1 LSDRRAAGM
10 PSECPVTSGG
20 ASNLGTVYGWT
31 RKDPFRFGWN
41 LRGPLQGFR
50 RRISASINQDPPR
63 RGIPHVLRPV
73 TRVAAIILGLWRNR
87 PFSSLK
93 TLRLGLRLDTN
104 CMDVSFMM
112 DCRRTLTSL
121 NTTNPLFLWETLSP
135 MGGIACRSVILASK
149 SSAAGGDTR
158 TKC

>member
-1 LSDRRAAGM
+1 
-10 PSECPVTSGG
+10 VTG
-20 ASNLGTVYGWT
+20 
-31 RKDPFRFGWN
+31 
-41 LRGPLQGFR
+41 
-50 RRISASINQDPPR
+50 
-63 RGIPHVLRPV
+63 
-73 TRVAAIILGLWRNR
+73 VAAIILGLWRNR

-135 MGGIACRSVILASK
+135 MGGVAC
-149 SSAAGGDTR
+149 
-158 TKC
+158 

>member
-1 LSDRRAAGM
+1 MEPTR
-10 PSECPVTSGG
+10 P
-20 ASNLGTVYGWT
+20 ASRLQST
-31 RKDPFRFGWN
+31 N
-41 LRGPLQGFR
+41 LR
-50 RRISASINQDPPR
+50 IDKQDPPR
-63 RGIPHVLRPV
+63 RGFPHVLRPV
-73 TRVAAIILGLWRNR
+73 TGVAAIILGLWRNR

-104 CMDVSFMM
+104 CMDVSFKM

-121 NTTNPLFLWETLSP
+121 NTTNPLFLWEKLSP
-135 MGGIACRSVILASK
+135 MGGVAFRSVILASK